1 MRKIG
6 KLLVFTYGYSLNVVR
21 PEGDDL
27 VIFFHFVGPYLHP
40 SHVTR
45 WVYTLAGLVESVSAG
60 LAERVGEG
68 YARSGEGGGE
78 NVEVLDSG
86 SVCLLLDGKGPFGI
100 SGNLFEDSVR

>member
-1 MRKIG
+1 M
-6 KLLVFTYGYSLNVVR
+6 
-21 PEGDDL
+21 
-27 VIFFHFVGPYLHP
+27 
-40 SHVTR
+40 
-45 WVYTLAGLVESVSAG
+45 ESVSAG